1 MSAVDQETTAAEVLS
16 PSALLD
22 YLMSKLNLKNDAAL
36 ARALDVQPPV
46 ISKIR
51 HNRLPIGATLLIT
64 MHELTGKTIAEL
76 RAVMGDRRAKFRG
89 PFGAEVTGE

>member
-1 MSAVDQETTAAEVLS
+1 MSAAAQEVTAPEALD

-22 YLMSKLNLKNDAAL
+22 YLMSALNLKNDAAL
-36 ARALDVQPPV
+36 ARALEVQPPV

-51 HNRLPIGATLLIT
+51 HNRLPIGASLLIT
-64 MHELTGKTIAEL
+64 MHELTGESVKTL
-76 RAVMGDRRAKFRG
+76 RLVMGDRRAKFRG